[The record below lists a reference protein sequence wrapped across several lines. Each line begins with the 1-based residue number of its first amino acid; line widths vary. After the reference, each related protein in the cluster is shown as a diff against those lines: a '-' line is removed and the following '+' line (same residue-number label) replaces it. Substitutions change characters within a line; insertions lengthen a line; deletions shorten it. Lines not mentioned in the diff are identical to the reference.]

1 MLSERGPPAI
11 CDPTRYLRGVMRVS
25 RPRAGLAYPSKRDL
39 VGQRLA
45 SQLAG
50 ELATVGSGYGE
61 DAQMLI

>member
-1 MLSERGPPAI
+1 
-11 CDPTRYLRGVMRVS
+11 MRVS